1 MNTSNIK
8 LSWLSIITILIGI
21 TTVTAKEYVDIV
33 YDLSSDVIS
42 EEVLPIT
49 EDDLNYHALRDNEN
63 PNDIAQGEDSNGLL
77 TDIERSI
84 DLRQT
89 TPSYIVNNS
98 VAANLLSGAC
108 YEVRRVWVWSGWR
121 PKRVWKRVRVTCS
134 QAARGPGTTIPPH

>member
-1 MNTSNIK
+1 MNTSKIK

-21 TTVTAKEYVDIV
+21 TTVTANEYVDIV

-49 EDDLNYHALRDNEN
+49 EDDLNYQALRDNEN

-89 TPSYIVNNS
+89 TPS
-98 VAANLLSGAC
+98 
-108 YEVRRVWVWSGWR
+108 
-121 PKRVWKRVRVTCS
+121 
-134 QAARGPGTTIPPH
+134 